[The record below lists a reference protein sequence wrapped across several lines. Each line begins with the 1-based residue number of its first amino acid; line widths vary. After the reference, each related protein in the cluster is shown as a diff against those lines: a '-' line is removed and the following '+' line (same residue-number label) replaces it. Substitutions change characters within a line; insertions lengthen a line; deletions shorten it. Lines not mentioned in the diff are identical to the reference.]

1 MLNEFLYEKY
11 EMMKISYLFWIYIK
25 CNCFGM
31 IMFLLYYHGIISLEI
46 SFLFDLIFALI
57 FIAIGIMLLDFHRSK
72 KEYYQDKI
80 IDYLIQRNGKEMAV
94 AVTNSDI
101 IDKCSIRL
109 KILDKE
115 RYLSI
120 DSRTMEKVKME
131 KQLIIQRYY
140 TFDNDNVY
148 EVYYL

>member
-1 MLNEFLYEKY
+1 
-11 EMMKISYLFWIYIK
+11 
-25 CNCFGM
+25 
-31 IMFLLYYHGIISLEI
+31 
-46 SFLFDLIFALI
+46 
-57 FIAIGIMLLDFHRSK
+57 MLLDFHRSK